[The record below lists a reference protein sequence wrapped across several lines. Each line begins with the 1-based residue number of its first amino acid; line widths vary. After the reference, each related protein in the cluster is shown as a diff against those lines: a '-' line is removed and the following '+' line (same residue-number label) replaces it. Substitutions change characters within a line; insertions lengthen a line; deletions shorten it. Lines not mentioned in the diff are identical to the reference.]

1 MKTQIV
7 SHKQTGLIR
16 QFKYAATT
24 LAAAAGLM
32 SAASAQAQSI
42 TGTPTLSNIPATMTS
57 VYGDWSGKTLSS
69 AAGFGISTTDT
80 GGGSGYYQIPVG
92 DRQTLNVNDT
102 EAVLTFTI
110 NDGNFQ
116 SSVWVGVP
124 FILND
129 NVGTYNVGGYVGVYG
144 YNGTQSPGSATW
156 SGATTNICTEVV
168 TLPAALIATIQAG
181 GDTINGFNLEFYP
194 AVYTGDISGGYNVT
208 LNSLVLQPVGG
219 LTQGISITSY
229 QYNPATSQ
237 FTLGWSSQAS
247 QQYTVLF
254 STNPASGFTSLAIN
268 IPSGGTATT
277 TTVTVPAGNSGYFRI
292 LQQ

>member
-1 MKTQIV
+1 
-7 SHKQTGLIR
+7 
-16 QFKYAATT
+16 
-24 LAAAAGLM
+24 M
-32 SAASAQAQSI
+32 SAAPAQAQSI

-57 VYGDWSGKTLSS
+57 VYGDWSGNTSSS
-69 AAGFGISTTDT
+69 ADGFGISTTDT
-80 GGGSGYYQIPVG
+80 GGGSGYYQIPAG
-92 DRQTLNVNDT
+92 NRQTLNVNDT

-110 NDGNFQ
+110 HDGNFQ
-116 SSVWVGVP
+116 NSVWVGVP

-129 NVGTYNVGGYVGVYG
+129 NVGAYNVGGYVGEYG
-144 YNGTQSPGSATW
+144 YNGTQGPGSATW
-156 SGATTNICTEVV
+156 SGANTNICTEVV
-168 TLPAALIATIQAG
+168 NLPAALIATIQAG

-194 AVYTGDISGGYNVT
+194 AVYPADIAGGYSVT

-219 LTQGISITSY
+219 LTQGITITSY

-237 FTLGWSSQAS
+237 FTLGWTSQAS

-277 TTVTVPAGNSGYFRI
+277 TTVTVPAGNAGYFRI